1 MNYECTQERL
11 PIAPWV
17 RPHTWRM
24 PGTQL
29 LDDERWLDV
38 DEAFSAQM
46 AIRDALIDERF
57 RDVHALLENGVEP
70 AKECLREVLEALGE
84 NSSYNIHDEL
94 VVRPD
99 GEEVSIDWGR
109 PLKTLGRLVQ
119 EDFCVLQPSEDGHKL
134 VGAILCFPASWTLS
148 EKIGK
153 PMVRIHEPVSEYDA
167 AVAQRV
173 QRLFDMVHPDRP
185 MWRANAFAYDHA
197 KLFTPKREA
206 DPPRKLVGEPRYIR
220 SERQVIK
227 KLPLTSAVVFSIHT
241 YVVPIESLTAN
252 QTKDLELVFKKS
264 GIT

>member
-1 MNYECTQERL
+1 
-11 PIAPWV
+11 
-17 RPHTWRM
+17 M
-24 PGTQL
+24 PGTQPL
-29 LDDERWLDV
+29 GDQLWLDV
-38 DEAFSAQM
+38 DESFSEQM
-46 AIRDALIDERF
+46 AIRDELIRDRLG
-57 RDVHALLENGVEP
+57 DVHALLDNGIEP
-70 AKECLREVLEALGE
+70 AKECLKEVLEALGG
-84 NSSYNIHDEL
+84 NSFYNIHDEL

-99 GEEVSIDWGR
+99 GEEISIDWGR

-119 EDFCVLQPSEDGHKL
+119 EDFCILQPSEYGHKL
-134 VGAILCFPASWTLS
+134 VGAVLCFPASWTLS

-153 PMVRIHEPVSEYDA
+153 PMVRIHEPVSEYGA

-185 MWRANAFAYDHA
+185 MWRANAFVYDHA
-197 KLFTPKREA
+197 KLFTPQREA

-227 KLPLTSAVVFSIHT
+227 KLPLTGAVVFSIHT
-241 YVVPIESLTAN
+241 YVVPIDSLTAN